1 MSRSEP
7 QHQTL
12 QVRRLRVV
20 EQLLCDGGATVD
32 QLRNAISAAA
42 LAGGGGGDEIV
53 SDKTVRR
60 LIGSLEQLGLKVNR
74 TDSPGCLSRFQGVE
88 STRVFR

>member
-32 QLRNAISAAA
+32 QLRNAITAAA
-42 LAGGGGGDEIV
+42 LSGGGGGDEIV

-60 LIGSLEQLGLKVNR
+60 LIGALEQLGLQVNR
-74 TDSPGCLSRFQGVE
+74 TDSPGSLSRFRGVK
-88 STRVFR
+88 SSRVFR